1 MNYELLFIVPNK
13 YSDDE
18 VKEINQ
24 KVISTVKENGGD
36 IQSTQDWGK
45 KKLAYQIKHFRYG
58 YYTLVI
64 FAGEPDTPEKIT
76 QKLNINTDV
85 IRFQIVKEV
94 KRSKPFSPDN
104 QDKVKVEK
112 QVIEKTVEK
121 KEEKPKTEKTAK
133 KDKEEKVET
142 KPEKAE
148 TTDDKPEETK
158 KKEPKD
164 KVNGEARESG
174 LGQKASIDE
183 LDKKLDELL
192 DSAI

>member
-1 MNYELLFIVPNK
+1 MNYEILYIIPAK
-13 YSDDE
+13 YYE
-18 VKEINQ
+18 TEFEEINK
-24 KVISTVKENGGD
+24 KVPAIIEEAGAKIERTDN
-36 IQSTQDWGK
+36 WGK
-45 KKLAYQIKHFRYG
+45 RKLAYQIKHFRYG